1 MIFHTL
7 SEEGEAG
14 RAGVT
19 LRRRATMERA
29 LVLEER
35 RDRVAIVTLNRPEVM
50 NALNF
55 EMLLLLKERMEKLHF
70 DPEVRAVIV
79 TGAGLKAFCSGADLK
94 ERAAFSEQR
103 VIEYIHT
110 IRNLFSFIE
119 SLDKPVIAAING
131 IALGGGTELALA
143 CDIRIASAT
152 ASMGLTETRF
162 AIIPGA
168 GGTQR
173 LPRLIGRGMAKELIF
188 TGRTVDAY
196 EAVEIGLVNRV
207 CEPEALVQ
215 ECMRMARMIGE
226 NGPVAVRQAKYAIN
240 HGIDTDLNTGLAV
253 ESSAYWATIPTE
265 DRLEGLA
272 AFREKRKPVYRGK

>member
-1 MIFHTL
+1 
-7 SEEGEAG
+7 
-14 RAGVT
+14 
-19 LRRRATMERA
+19 MERA

-35 RDRVAIVTLNRPEVM
+35 RDRVALVTLNRPEVM

-70 DPEVRAVIV
+70 DPDVRVVIV
-79 TGAGLKAFCSGADLK
+79 TGAGSKAFCAGADLK
-94 ERAAFSEQR
+94 ERAAFSQQR
-103 VIEYIHT
+103 VREYIHT

-188 TGRTVDAY
+188 TGRTVDAH

-207 CEPEALVQ
+207 CEPEALVP

-265 DRLEGLA
+265 DRLEGLV